1 MKAHYN
7 DYITIG
13 PAIGGIQNKKKT
25 FFFWFDHFSEARAE
39 VGEIFCVLGAMEE
52 KESFRDFLTF
62 INVRV
67 EGIVVI
73 S

>member
-25 FFFWFDHFSEARAE
+25 FFFDLTTFQRLGRKLGKFFVFWEQWKKKKAF
-39 VGEIFCVLGAMEE
+39 EIF
-52 KESFRDFLTF
+52 
-62 INVRV
+62 
-67 EGIVVI
+67 
-73 S
+73 